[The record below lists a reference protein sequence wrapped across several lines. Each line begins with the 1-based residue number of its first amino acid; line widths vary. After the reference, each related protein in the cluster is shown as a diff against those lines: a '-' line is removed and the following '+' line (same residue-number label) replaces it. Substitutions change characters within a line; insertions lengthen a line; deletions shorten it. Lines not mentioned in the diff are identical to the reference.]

1 MLYSTHGKLAISPQ
15 EEERVNILGLGMK
28 VNF

>member
-15 EEERVNILGLGMK
+15 EESVNALGLDMK

>member
-15 EEERVNILGLGMK
+15 KEENVNVLGLGMK